1 MGMIGCYIRMDDEN
15 VKEFQNGAELDRTTW
30 LKMKYIL

>member
-15 VKEFQNGAELDRTTW
+15 VKEFQNGAELDSFRQ
-30 LKMKYIL
+30 